1 MGLSSIPALFRR
13 VFYGKDNEDAK
24 LVQKIDLLIM
34 TYACLT
40 QFINILEEAE
50 PKNLLLHYRDKD
62 LHFKGLQYNYVNT
75 LFLVG
80 YTIGQVPSNIALT
93 YISPRI
99 WFTGMQF
106 LWAILCLAQY
116 AARNPQ
122 TVMGLRFVMGMAES
136 STFVGMHLIF
146 GSWYTPAEIGKRA
159 ALFTSCAQIGSIL
172 SGFIQAGLYEHMNGT
187 AGLKG
192 WQWLYIVDFLVTLPV
207 IVYGWFFFP
216 DFPHNTTCHYLNT
229 EEKSRCVI
237 RIPNERITKAVW
249 NFATLKRVFSSWQIY
264 IFPLL
269 FTLYGTGLQMTGN
282 NTMPFFMK
290 QHGIHDVVKLNYYP
304 TGMTGTGILAM
315 WGYALLS
322 DWLKT
327 KVPASIAI
335 GATFIISGALCLS
348 SAVPFGG
355 KLFAFYL
362 CGTTLAPQSLWYSW
376 ANV

>member
-1 MGLSSIPALFRR
+1 MGILLITALFRR

-40 QFINILEEAE
+40 QFINILVECKLHTQTTQVIEKSE
-50 PKNLLLHYRDKD
+50 PKNLLFHYRDKD
-62 LHFKGLQYNYVNT
+62 LYFKGLQYNYVNT

-106 LWAILCLAQY
+106 LWAILCLAQH
-116 AARNPQ
+116 AAKNPQ
-122 TVMGLRFVMGMAES
+122 TVMGLRFAMGMAES

-146 GSWYTPAEIGKRA
+146 GSWYTPAEIGKCA
-159 ALFTSCAQIGSIL
+159 ALFTCCAQIGSIL

-207 IVYGWFFFP
+207 IVYGWFLFP
-216 DFPHNTTCHYLNT
+216 NFPHNTTCRYLNT
-229 EEKSRCVI
+229 EEKSRCVV

-249 NFATLKRVFSSWQIY
+249 NFATLKRVFSSWQI
-264 IFPLL
+264 
-269 FTLYGTGLQMTGN
+269 
-282 NTMPFFMK
+282 
-290 QHGIHDVVKLNYYP
+290 
-304 TGMTGTGILAM
+304 
-315 WGYALLS
+315 
-322 DWLKT
+322 T
-327 KVPASIAI
+327 KIPASVAI

-348 SAVPFGG
+348 SSVPFGG

-376 ANV
+376 ANDPTRHDVELRTLVNSLMNTIMN